1 MPFFN
6 EGLNLGFFSFTNE
19 LNKRIAPTGIVSMDL
34 EVGYGKKKR
43 IIKKKVDL
51 NRLGTS
57 KPNSKK
63 AKEFIE
69 QAKKL

>member
-1 MPFFN
+1 
-6 EGLNLGFFSFTNE
+6 
-19 LNKRIAPTGIVSMDL
+19 MDL

-43 IIKKKVDL
+43 IIKKKIDL
-51 NRLGTS
+51 NLLGSS

-69 QAKKL
+69 QAKKLQRQRFFQSKGVYEKNKKEVLATREQIR